1 MDRKEYR
8 KNFGQRLRFARQ
20 RRGMTQAVLAEEVGI
35 TAGVLSHYENGK
47 SEPMIS
53 IAIRLSEVLKIP
65 LLELIQQK
73 PEFSVSAEGERY

>member
-8 KNFGQRLRFARQ
+8 KSFGLRLRFARQ

-53 IAIRLSEVLKIP
+53 IAIRLSEVLKVP
-65 LLELIQQK
+65 LLELIQ
-73 PEFSVSAEGERY
+73 PRPRLNVSIEGERY